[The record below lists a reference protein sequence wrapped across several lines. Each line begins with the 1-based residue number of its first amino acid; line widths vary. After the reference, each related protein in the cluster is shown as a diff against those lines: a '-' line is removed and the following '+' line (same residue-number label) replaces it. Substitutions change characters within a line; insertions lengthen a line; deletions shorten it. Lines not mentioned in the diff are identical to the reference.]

1 MEHFSEQAWADFA
14 RGFSASGK
22 AKGIKAHLAAACL
35 PCQTAKGFWGRVHT
49 MALAE
54 STYTPPANLVRL
66 AKLEFSANR
75 RAESAEWTVASLLF
89 DSFSQPL
96 LAGVRSGAATA
107 RQIVYE
113 ANGLVVD
120 LRFDRIGPS
129 GKVSAVGQMLDKRV
143 PRELLAGSP
152 VVVWTEDGQL
162 VATTEANGFGEFQLE
177 FVPQERLRLTA
188 RVGSRRVDI
197 PLSNL
202 K

>member
-1 MEHFSEQAWADFA
+1 MEHFSEQAWADFT
-14 RGFSASGK
+14 RGFGTSPK
-22 AKGIKAHLAAACL
+22 AEGIKAHLAAACL

-54 STYTPPANLVRL
+54 STYTPAANLVRL
-66 AKLEFSANR
+66 AKFEFTANR
-75 RAESAEWTVASLLF
+75 KAESAEWTVASLLF
-89 DSFSQPL
+89 DSFSQPS
-96 LAGVRSGAATA
+96 LAGVRSASATA

-120 LRFDRIGPS
+120 LRFDRMQPS

-177 FVPQERLRLTA
+177 FVPQDRLRLTA
-188 RVGSRRVDI
+188 RVGSRRVNI